1 MPVVPPPST
10 DAADDPS
17 HHPSGR
23 IPLSIERNMNARAL
37 LPTHKPLLDF
47 FRTSLSSFQ
56 SSSSSTPFSVI
67 CTLAP
72 RPPRD
77 SPAQLLNHRILANPL
92 PSPFPP
98 VVAPPE
104 KLVVLDSSFNPPSAA
119 HLRMASD
126 AVLFELKNAGTDD
139 KEREKV
145 RLLLL
150 LAVKNAD
157 KAAKPAPFEQRLAMM
172 WAFARDVRTSL
183 EETEQGG
190 VNIDVALST
199 QPFFHEKSAAIA
211 ASGFYRP
218 GEDRGGKEG
227 DGKEAET
234 EQVVLVGYDTLIRIL
249 DPKYYGPSGN
259 ETEAGSAGEAP
270 IRKALDP
277 FFKRARLRV
286 TMRTN
291 DEWGGKDE
299 QTAYV
304 ERLLKGEELEKIGG
318 DKAWAKRI
326 ELVHGRKEGEV
337 VVSSTLAREAAKKK
351 DWNRLEELVPGEVKK
366 WIEREGL
373 YGDA

>member
-10 DAADDPS
+10 DADADADQS

-37 LPTHKPLLDF
+37 LPSHKPLLDF
-47 FRTSLSSFQ
+47 FRTSLSNFQ
-56 SSSSSTPFSVI
+56 SSSTPSFSVI
-67 CTLAP
+67 CTLPP

-77 SPAQLLNHRILANPL
+77 SPGQLLNHRILANQL
-92 PSPFPP
+92 PSPSPP
-98 VVAPPE
+98 LVTPPQN
-104 KLVVLDSSFNPPSAA
+104 LVVLDSSFNPPSAA
-119 HLRMASD
+119 HLRMARD
-126 AVLFELKNAGTDD
+126 AVLSELKKNGGTAKED

-183 EETEQGG
+183 EETEQGS

-199 QPFFHEKSAAIA
+199 QPFFHEKSAAIDEA
-211 ASGFYRP
+211 EFYKP

-227 DGKEAET
+227 DGRET

-249 DPKYYGPSGN
+249 DPKYYGPPGPT
-259 ETEAGSAGEAP
+259 ETKEEKP

-286 TMRTN
+286 TMRTD
-291 DEWGGKDE
+291 DEWGSKDE

-304 ERLLKGEELEKIGG
+304 ERLLQGGELERIGG
-318 DKAWAKRI
+318 DKAWARRI

-337 VVSSTLAREAAKKK
+337 VVSSTLAREAAKNK
-351 DWNRLEELVPGEVKK
+351 DWKKLEELVPGEVKK